1 MMEGGVGRVSRLP
14 WRRIGAILGLIFL
27 LLILYLGFWPVPP
40 DLPNSPSMN
49 EPYTWPEVAIIPP
62 SGRTLEVQPGKSIQA
77 VVGQAHPGDL
87 ILIQSGVYTEE
98 VLVKTDG
105 ITLRGVS
112 GESGRPVLDG
122 LGRMANAITAFGHQF
137 TVENLIFRN
146 YQTNGVVVNGAVGV
160 VMRDLVAD
168 HTGEYGVFPVQCK
181 NVLIERVVAIGAS
194 DTGIYVGQSQDAV
207 VRDSEAFANVSG
219 IEIENSV
226 NVLVENNF
234 SHDNT
239 AGLLVFVLP
248 DLSRKETREVTVRGN
263 RIENNNFPNFA
274 EEGELVANVPR
285 GTGILIVAA
294 DQVEVTANTITDN
307 DTVGIGVVGLR
318 QLLSDRNQFD
328 VGVLPEGN
336 WIHHNFYSQNGTDPD
351 PAAARA
357 GLPGADL
364 LWDTNGWDN
373 AWHELGVNTFPPLLP
388 DRSWPDFLRRGYWR
402 IMSFA
407 ASFL

>member
-1 MMEGGVGRVSRLP
+1 MSILPRIP
-14 WRRIGAILGLIFL
+14 WRKAAIIIG
-27 LLILYLGFWPVPP
+27 LLILALVLYLGFWPVPP
-40 DLPNSPSMN
+40 DLPTEASADEPPS
-49 EPYTWPEVAIIPP
+49 WPEVLPIAA
-62 SGRTLEVQPGKSIQA
+62 SGRTLTVQPGESIQEAVDRAQPGDTILISPGVYHEA
-77 VVGQAHPGDL
+77 VV
-87 ILIQSGVYTEE
+87 I
-98 VLVKTDG
+98 KTDG
-105 ITLRGVS
+105 LTLRGVA
-112 GESGRPVLDG
+112 GEDGLPVLDG
-122 LGRMANAITAFGHQF
+122 EGEFGNGITATGHQL
-137 TVENLIFRN
+137 TLEGLIIRN
-146 YQTNGVVVNGAVGV
+146 YLTNGVVVTGAVGV
-160 VMRDLVAD
+160 VLRDLVAEY
-168 HTGEYGVFPVQCK
+168 TGEYGVFPVQCK

-194 DTGIYVGQSQDAV
+194 DAGIYVGQSQDAV

-234 SHDNT
+234 SHDNS

-274 EEGELVANVPR
+274 EEGELSASVPR

-318 QLLSDRNQFD
+318 QLLSDRSQFD

-336 WIHHNFYSQNGTDPD
+336 WIHDNTIANNGQNPD
-351 PAAARA
+351 PAAAEA

-364 LWDTNGWDN
+364 LWDTSGWDN
-373 AWHELGVNTFPPLLP
+373 AWHEAATNAFPPLLP

-402 IMSFA
+402 VMSFL